1 MLIDILLDHNIQSYM
16 RFSRYLADI
25 FNRILW
31 RILLHLAC
39 SLLLY
44 SNPAY
49 CVRSYFS
56 SIPVVTTKT
65 MLLCCS
71 FLYIQSIKKYIML
84 HVPTNTP
91 LKRQLFVLLVIFQL
105 LVHLLS
111 FLSLIKIYL
120 MENIAGEESSCQ
132 NSDLFDFKDTNVSC
146 FLVNIAYQIA
156 KFKVCA
162 RKNHS
167 LIFAYFA
174 YCAMP
179 PTYPNYP
186 S

>member
-1 MLIDILLDHNIQSYM
+1 
-16 RFSRYLADI
+16 
-25 FNRILW
+25 
-31 RILLHLAC
+31 
-39 SLLLY
+39 
-44 SNPAY
+44 
-49 CVRSYFS
+49 
-56 SIPVVTTKT
+56 
-65 MLLCCS
+65 
-71 FLYIQSIKKYIML
+71 ML

-179 PTYPNYP
+179 PTYPNFP
-186 S
+186 SQLPYYCMRTKGRHNLFWKNEFYQCYLLLKCLKVYTRYNMSFVRQITVCNYCTV